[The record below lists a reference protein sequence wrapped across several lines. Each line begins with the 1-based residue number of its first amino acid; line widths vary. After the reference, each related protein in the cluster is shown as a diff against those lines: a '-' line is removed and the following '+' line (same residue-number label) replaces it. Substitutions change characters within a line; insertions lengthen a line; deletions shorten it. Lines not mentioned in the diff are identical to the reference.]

1 MGGHVSTADQAGK
14 VSSDEID
21 RQLEEDRKRFNQEF
35 KTLVLG
41 PSS

>member
-1 MGGHVSTADQAGK
+1 MGGRVSTADQAGK
-14 VSSDEID
+14 ARSDEID

-35 KTLVLG
+35 KILVLG